1 MPGALDLAH
10 HVAGV
15 MEGVDLAQPLD
26 LHGQHHLLPHPI
38 HLATDDYWEAVLA
51 TNTTSMF
58 RAMRAELFQ
67 FVQQILGHRD
77 NRRGLRRS

>member
-1 MPGALDLAH
+1 MRSESRDRGGPACST
-10 HVAGV
+10 
-15 MEGVDLAQPLD
+15 GVDAVMQ

-38 HLATDDYWEAVLA
+38 HLANDDYWEAVLA

-67 FVQQILGHRD
+67 FVQQSLGHRD
-77 NRRGLRRS
+77 NRRGLRPT